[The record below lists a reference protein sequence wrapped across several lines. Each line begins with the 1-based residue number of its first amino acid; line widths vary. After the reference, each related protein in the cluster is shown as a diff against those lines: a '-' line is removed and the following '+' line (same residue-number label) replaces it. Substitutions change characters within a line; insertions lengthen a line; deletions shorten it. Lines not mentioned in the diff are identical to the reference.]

1 MNTTAKGFGCGIYLI
16 SVTGMNKKASSWLF
30 DIGRMHG
37 STCGNS
43 ELGCVVAMK
52 VLEIST
58 RKETVD
64 NINKNTKLLTERV
77 NALIDKYD
85 GFITGYTQRGVIMG
99 INFDC
104 KDASKTVCTPLYD
117 NGEWTHNSS
126 LPPNTKQL
134 KLLLM

>member
-1 MNTTAKGFGCGIYLI
+1 M
-16 SVTGMNKKASSWLF
+16 
-30 DIGRMHG
+30 
-37 STCGNS
+37 GNS

-104 KDASKTVCTPLYD
+104 EDASKTVCKGHYLITAYGHTIQDSTLI
-117 NGEWTHNSS
+117 HCS
-126 LPPNTKQL
+126 
-134 KLLLM
+134 